1 MDAWP
6 GVALKERP
14 CALEAE
20 AEWCAL
26 PMGSGEGEGPLALL
40 GVTDLGI
47 PCSVVM
53 PAVFSLKETK
63 AALMSTAERLLVRF
77 EKKTTRP
84 SRGEQQETS
93 RIGYKRLSSVLPQY
107 GEAVKQCS
115 QLRKQSCPKAGG
127 CNREFKHG
135 RPTQSSNYAECWGN
149 NFLCVEVKRLSSC
162 HGATNAGANSAAI
175 VFRPDWEWSDQELT
189 AGGSDRRTD

>member
-1 MDAWP
+1 MWLFTVDAWA

-14 CALEAE
+14 WALEAE
-20 AEWCAL
+20 VEWLVL
-26 PMGSGEGEGPLALL
+26 PRGSGEGEGALALL
-40 GVTDLGI
+40 GVTGLGI

-53 PAVFSLKETK
+53 PAMFSLEETK
-63 AALMSTAERLLVRF
+63 AALRTVEMQPGSGER
-77 EKKTTRP
+77 
-84 SRGEQQETS
+84 QETS
-93 RIGYKRLSSVLPQY
+93 RSGYRRISSGLRQH
-107 GEAVKQCS
+107 GEAAKQCS

-162 HGATNAGANSAAI
+162 QGATNAGANSPAI
-175 VFRPDWEWSDQELT
+175 VLRPDWEWSDQELT
-189 AGGSDRRTD
+189 AGGSDRRTH